1 MNIGSQKK
9 QHVFI
14 YGIVT
19 VGLLLAFGAGTVMGT
34 NLDVYRNVTNAQGDV
49 QLTKV
54 ADLYSKT
61 RSPEV
66 SFDEYWNV
74 WDTIQEKYVEQ
85 DIDDVSLFYGSI
97 EGMVESLDDPYSVYF
112 PPVQAK
118 EFAQNLAGEFEGI
131 GAEIGKKDDQLTVI
145 APLPSSP
152 AEQAGLRTG
161 DVVLSVDGT
170 DVTGMTVHEA
180 VLLIRGEKGTD
191 VVLGIYRPTDKEQHD
206 ITITRDSIVIPT
218 VEWEMKE
225 QDIAYLRLAYFNE
238 ETTAEFARAVEEI
251 AFKNPSGIILDMRGN
266 PGGYLSAAVYAAS
279 EWVEEGVIVRER
291 YRDGSEKVHN
301 AVGMHRLKGI
311 PTVALVDGGT
321 ASGSEIVAGALQ
333 DYEAATIMGQ
343 QTFGKGSVQQ
353 FQLLPPSG
361 AALKLT
367 VAKWYTPEMQ
377 EINGVG
383 VTPDVIIED
392 MYTKKEG
399 AEGTSADDYDDNGL
413 AEAMNYLTQ

>member
-1 MNIGSQKK
+1 
-9 QHVFI
+9 
-14 YGIVT
+14 
-19 VGLLLAFGAGTVMGT
+19 
-34 NLDVYRNVTNAQGDV
+34 
-49 QLTKV
+49 
-54 ADLYSKT
+54 
-61 RSPEV
+61 
-66 SFDEYWNV
+66 
-74 WDTIQEKYVEQ
+74 
-85 DIDDVSLFYGSI
+85 
-97 EGMVESLDDPYSVYF
+97 MVESLDDPYSVYF